1 MSMRI
6 AMFGGS
12 FDPPH
17 LGHLIFAEHA
27 CDALA
32 LDRVLFVPA
41 AHSPFKSST
50 QPDNLEHRLAMVR
63 FALAG
68 NDRFSLDLTEIE
80 RGGTSYTVDTV
91 QTLHALYPDAILHV
105 LMGQDAFEEFEQW
118 KNPETIVACA
128 TLGVG
133 RRPGFPRIERKH
145 LFADHAVFFD
155 SPLIDVSSS
164 AIRRL
169 VSQRQSV
176 RYLVPDAV
184 LQYIEQHGIYQNA
197 TGAT

>member
-50 QPDNLEHRLAMVR
+50 QPDNLAHRLAMVR
-63 FALAG
+63 LALAG

-91 QTLHALYPDAILHV
+91 QTLHAKHPDEVLHV
-105 LMGQDAFEEFEQW
+105 LMGSDAYEEFELW
-118 KNPETIVACA
+118 KDPETIVACA

-133 RRPGFPRIERKH
+133 RRPGFPRIKRKH
-145 LFADHAVFFD
+145 PFADHAVFFE
-155 SPLIDVSSS
+155 SPLVDISST
-164 AIRRL
+164 AIRHL
-169 VSQRQSV
+169 VSQRRSV

-184 LQYIEQHGIYQNA
+184 LQYIEQHGLYQNG